1 MNLHKILVPA
11 CLLIAINL
19 CGTWEDNTAFGA
31 EDKKPSAEKSA
42 TQKQSVANSGKAAKA
57 APSSSAKTPDNS
69 TKTTTTTNNSDKV
82 APLTAI
88 PSPGVGTGAML
99 PSGDAFTSIVIDATG
114 FKLDRSMSPKIL
126 RSDGV
131 QVWGSLIKLTDEQYD
146 IIQERGMVAYVKTV
160 EEACANSRAG
170 LRPLIVRAI
179 GTSGGKLCSDVVV
192 ADTDAERILVEN
204 GKSKF
209 LEAFNVIFVQ
219 NEVSTK
225 DDEPKSEE
233 SAANDQTSDS
243 IAGEKEGNAK

>member
-19 CGTWEDNTAFGA
+19 CGALEDNTAFGA
-31 EDKKPSAEKSA
+31 KDKKSSAKKSA
-42 TQKQSVANSGKAAKA
+42 PQKQSATNSEKAA
-57 APSSSAKTPDNS
+57 SSNSAKAPDNS
-69 TKTTTTTNNSDKV
+69 TKTTATTNNSDKV

-88 PSPGVGTGAML
+88 PSPVAGTGPML
-99 PSGDAFTSIVIDATG
+99 PPGDAFTSLVIDATG

-131 QVWGSLIKLTDEQYD
+131 QVWGSFTKLTDEQYD
-146 IIQERGMVAYVKTV
+146 IIQERGTVAYAKTV
-160 EEACANSRAG
+160 EEACTNARAG

-192 ADTDAERILVEN
+192 ADMDAERILVEN

-219 NEVSTK
+219 NEASPK

-233 SAANDQTSDS
+233 SANDQTSDS
-243 IAGEKEGNAK
+243 IAGEKEENAK